1 MLTGKVKL
9 DWKGKLTRKQ
19 VVRSVKQGMNTTLA
33 KAVQTAKP
41 FTPVR
46 TGILQGSIRME
57 PAKEVSHNL
66 IVGYFGSWDVNY
78 ALYVEKGTV
87 YMSGYHMLSKAAD
100 ICFPKL
106 KDDIKKAFGRRVAS

>member
-1 MLTGKVKL
+1 MLTGKIKL
-9 DWKGKLTRKQ
+9 DWRGKLTRKQ
-19 VVRSVKQGMNTTLA
+19 VVRSVEQGMNMNLA
-33 KAVQTAKP
+33 KAVQQAKS

-57 PAKEVSHNL
+57 PAKEVSPNL

-78 ALYVEKGTV
+78 AIFVEKGTV
-87 YMSGYHMLSKAAD
+87 YMAGHHMLQRAAD

-106 KDDIKKAFGRRVAS
+106 KDDIRKAFERRVSV